1 MGWISS
7 LITLISNLLGFSN
20 KIVDVAENHREDRK
34 PVIEER
40 AKKDSIDISQKI
52 EKDIIMHEAELEQA
66 KFKAIKKKT
75 HWKNRL
81 NNFLNKKKN
90 QKTEEE

>member
-20 KIVDVAENHREDRK
+20 KIVDVSENHREDRK

-52 EKDIIMHEAELEQA
+52 EKDIIMHEAELEEA
-66 KFKAIKKKT
+66 KFKATKKKT
-75 HWKNRL
+75 HWSNKL
-81 NNFLNKKKN
+81 NNLLNKKKKDKN
-90 QKTEEE
+90 D